1 MPVSVNKL
9 TVNTQVNKDGS
20 GGGDKGDG
28 NKGASGT
35 MNQIEREEL
44 IQECLDRVR
53 EYLEYE
59 FHA

>member
-9 TVNTQVNKDGS
+9 TVNTEVNKDGR
-20 GGGDKGDG
+20 GDKGNS
-28 NKGASGT
+28 NKGASGA
-35 MNQIEREEL
+35 MNLIEREEL